1 MPSITRRKSVNV
13 SIGGVVVGSGAP
25 VVVQSMTNTDTAD
38 VESTVQQIAALA
50 RAGSEMVRITVN
62 NDAAAAAVPA
72 IKAGIE
78 AKGWKTPIIGDF
90 HYNGHLLLR
99 KFPECARALAKYR
112 INPGNV
118 SIGRKD
124 DDNFRTMVEVAVEH
138 QKPVRIGVNWGSL
151 DQALLTR
158 LMDDNSKLAHPLA
171 ARDVMMEAMV
181 VSALDNAAAAER
193 YGLRRDQII
202 LSAKVS
208 GVRDL
213 VDVYTELAS
222 RCDYALHLGLT
233 EAGMGMKGIVAST
246 AGLSPLLLAG
256 IGDTIRVSLTP
267 TPGGDR
273 SEEVR
278 CGQQILQSL
287 DIRSFMPQVTS
298 CPGCGRTTSTY
309 FQELAERV
317 QEYLVGAMPDWK
329 AQYPGVEEMKLA
341 VMGCIVNG
349 PGESKHANIGISL
362 PGTFEDPVA
371 PVYVDGKLA
380 TTLRGDRIVEEFQ
393 VILDEYVQRTYGG
406 KEASGGYGKPKLP
419 VGGPVTPN
427 TVHADA
433 VSADDESTGEGQLKA
448 GVEPPMFAVIQ

>member
-1 MPSITRRKSVNV
+1 
-13 SIGGVVVGSGAP
+13 
-25 VVVQSMTNTDTAD
+25 
-38 VESTVQQIAALA
+38 
-50 RAGSEMVRITVN
+50 VRVTVN
-62 NDAAAAAVPA
+62 NDAAAKAVPY
-72 IKAGIE
+72 IVEGVR
-78 AKGWKTPIIGDF
+78 AKGWETPIIGDF
-90 HYNGHLLLR
+90 HYNGHQLL
-99 KFPECARALAKYR
+99 KKYPAAAQALAKYR
-112 INPGNV
+112 INPGNC

-151 DQALLTR
+151 DQALLTKM
-158 LMDDNSKLAHPLA
+158 MDENSKSAKPQP

-213 VDVYTELAS
+213 IDVYTELAS

-246 AGLSPLLLAG
+246 AGLAPLLLAG

-278 CGQQILQSL
+278 CAQQILQSL
-287 DIRSFMPQVTS
+287 GIRSFMPQVTS

-309 FQELAERV
+309 FQELAERI
-317 QEYLVGAMPDWK
+317 QGYLVEQMPEWK
-329 AQYPGVEEMKLA
+329 KRYAGVEELKLA

-362 PGTFEDPVA
+362 PGTFEEPKA
-371 PVYVDGKLA
+371 PVYVDGQLF
-380 TTLRGDRIVEEFQ
+380 TTLKGDRIVEEFQ
-393 VILDEYVQRTYGG
+393 VILDEYVEKRYGRG
-406 KEASGGYGKPKLP
+406 
-419 VGGPVTPN
+419 
-427 TVHADA
+427 
-433 VSADDESTGEGQLKA
+433 
-448 GVEPPMFAVIQ
+448 